1 MSNTFRDV
9 GVKRQGQYDGV
20 PFDLAV
26 LPHDLR
32 RIRRKRLTCVHGD
45 AVLVDFAET
54 TALAHGD
61 ALALEDGRLVEIIA
75 AEEDLLEIQ
84 ARDPQHL
91 LTLAWHIGNRHL
103 AAEIQPDRILI
114 LYDHVI
120 GHMLEHLGA
129 RVSRVSLPFH
139 PEGGAYGGDHQAH
152 DHGDHG
158 HHHHHD

>member
-1 MSNTFRDV
+1 MTDTFRAI
-9 GVKRQGQYDGV
+9 GVKRRGDYEGL
-20 PFDLAV
+20 PFELAV

-32 RIRRKRLTCVHGD
+32 RIRRKRLVCVHGD

-54 TALAHGD
+54 MVLEHGD
-61 ALALEDGRLVEIIA
+61 VLVLEDGRLVEIIA
-75 AEEDLLEIQ
+75 AEEHLLEIR

-103 AAEIQPDRILI
+103 AAEINPDHILI

-129 RVSRVSLPFH
+129 TVTKVSLPFS
-139 PEGGAYGGDHQAH
+139 PEGGAYGGAHQAH

-158 HHHHHD
+158 HHNHD